1 MKLAKRS
8 GGFKQSKKYE
18 LSNRYSNYLYSESM
32 TRSKSNLPVILSM
45 EEKKQRVTE
54 DSYEDLQAY
63 NTTNSKTEENLV
75 YKAEGTQLPVS
86 ELKSNSQHRNL
97 SMGFRR
103 YASER
108 LYEEPGRYS
117 ITVNKGEENLAY
129 NAEGTQLEMS
139 TFKPKPE
146 RAYRD
151 LSEESTISTS
161 SAPVEVV
168 KLDHVNVEVP

>member
-18 LSNRYSNYLYSESM
+18 LSNRYSNYLYSGSM

-45 EEKKQRVTE
+45 EEKNQR

-75 YKAEGTQLPVS
+75 HKAEGTQLPVS
-86 ELKSNSQHRNL
+86 ELNSNSQHRNL

-117 ITVNKGEENLAY
+117 ITDNKGEENLAY

-146 RAYRD
+146 RAFRD
-151 LSEESTISTS
+151 LSEESTISTP
-161 SAPVEVV
+161 SAPVEVM